1 MDQSNP
7 CIESSSR
14 DRAIGYS
21 SYVKVLV
28 NDALSFYLC
37 ERISVYTHTAV
48 SWLRDAGTRRSW
60 VIPESVEEWIG
71 KVHDQ
76 I

>member
-1 MDQSNP
+1 M
-7 CIESSSR
+7 
-14 DRAIGYS
+14 
-21 SYVKVLV
+21 YVLNKLV
-28 NDALSFYLC
+28 RIDALSFYLF

-48 SWLRDAGTRRSW
+48 SWLRDAGTRRSR